1 MTFGRTKKNR
11 GSWSGVV
18 ELNLKWPLKK
28 SLMTCLDNK
37 WLKITEMLQT
47 FYTDLLDS
55 KAVVKSSQDF
65 FPSRQIYCQ
74 ILCILCQKVS
84 LNKYEIKNILKS
96 SKNKDQ

>member
-1 MTFGRTKKNR
+1 
-11 GSWSGVV
+11 
-18 ELNLKWPLKK
+18 
-28 SLMTCLDNK
+28 MTCLDNK

-74 ILCILCQKVS
+74 ILCILSQKVS
-84 LNKYEIKNILKS
+84 LDTFKNTKKKKYIFTIIQQRSIKIKRILKT
-96 SKNKDQ
+96 D

>member
-1 MTFGRTKKNR
+1 
-11 GSWSGVV
+11 
-18 ELNLKWPLKK
+18 
-28 SLMTCLDNK
+28 MTCLDNK

-74 ILCILCQKVS
+74 ILCILSQKVS
-84 LNKYEIKNILKS
+84 LLLKIRKQKHILTIIQQRSMKIKRILKT
-96 SKNKDQ
+96 D

>member
-1 MTFGRTKKNR
+1 
-11 GSWSGVV
+11 
-18 ELNLKWPLKK
+18 
-28 SLMTCLDNK
+28 MTCLDNK

-74 ILCILCQKVS
+74 ILCILSQKVS
-84 LNKYEIKNILKS
+84 LDTFKNTKRKTYFYYHPTKINENNKNIE
-96 SKNKDQ
+96 D